1 MCEGSEME
9 RGGGN
14 TSLCES
20 GAGLPVELCRCEWD
34 FFFFFRISWSNEIA
48 VMLEVTA

>member
-20 GAGLPVELCRCEWD
+20 GAGLPVELGRCEWD
-34 FFFFFRISWSNEIA
+34 FFIFSGSHGKMR
-48 VMLEVTA
+48 LL

>member
-9 RGGGN
+9 RGGGGN

-34 FFFFFRISWSNEIA
+34 FFFFQDLM
-48 VMLEVTA
+48 VK